1 MVLYDSHK
9 KMRDLYDSQNSVIKI
24 VLLITKSL
32 IIIQKYFL
40 SNLYIMFLSLYYFKN
55 DLYVKIT

>member
-24 VLLITKSL
+24 ILLITKSL